1 MSREY
6 AAIYSLLHRSGVT
19 DLTQLHKA
27 INSRQFHSSPQNNQE
42 LPKGN
47 NGQKKSDNND
57 EDKDKISALLAKAL
71 LWMLTGYMV
80 IAVISLMFPTSNQ
93 PEVGHKNY
101 MCLTELNGLNFEII
115 GYSLCLLE

>member
-1 MSREY
+1 MVRQLNREY
-6 AAIYSLLHRSGVT
+6 AAIYSVLNRSGVR

-27 INSRQFHSSPQNNQE
+27 ISSRQFHSSPQNNQE
-42 LPKGN
+42 PPKGN

-80 IAVISLMFPTSNQ
+80 IALISLMFPTSNQ
-93 PEVGHKNY
+93 PEVGQNN
-101 MCLTELNGLNFEII
+101 CICFTELH
-115 GYSLCLLE
+115 